1 MLEKLKE
8 IIARIIPDAD
18 ISQVNENTR
27 LIEDLKFDSLN
38 MAMLCIELEEVF
50 GFKFSQLVQFDT
62 VSDIC
67 GFLDSR
73 I

>member
-8 IIARIIPDAD
+8 IIARIIPETDV
-18 ISQVNENTR
+18 STVNENTR

-38 MAMLCIELEEVF
+38 MAMLCIELEEAF
-50 GFKFSQLVQFDT
+50 GFRFSQLVHFET

-67 GFLDSR
+67 GYLDCR

>member
-8 IIARIIPDAD
+8 IIVRIIPETDV
-18 ISQVNENTR
+18 SQVDENTR
-27 LIEDLKFDSLN
+27 LIEDLNFDSLN
-38 MAMLCIELEEVF
+38 MAMLCIELEEAF
-50 GFKFSQLVQFDT
+50 GFRFSQLVQFET

-67 GFLDSR
+67 GYLDCR